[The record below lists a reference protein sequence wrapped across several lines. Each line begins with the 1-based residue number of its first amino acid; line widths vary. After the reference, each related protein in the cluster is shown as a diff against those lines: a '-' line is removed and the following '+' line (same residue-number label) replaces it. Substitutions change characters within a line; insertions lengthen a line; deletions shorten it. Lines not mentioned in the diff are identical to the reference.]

1 MLTLDV
7 AGILGLDEIRDV
19 GWVLL
24 WFGCTF
30 NPSRILPLSAYA
42 DVALPGAGLFLCG
55 SASISLLSSIS
66 VVNSS
71 SCCGQGGSGGFMIF
85 FFFFIFCFL
94 LTGSF

>member
-1 MLTLDV
+1 MLTLEV

-55 SASISLLSSIS
+55 SASISLLSSSDQFAGIAAAFPK
-66 VVNSS
+66 
-71 SCCGQGGSGGFMIF
+71 QI
-85 FFFFIFCFL
+85 L
-94 LTGSF
+94 LYNPE